1 MSAARLTAA
10 LLLAVLA
17 CLVSLGA
24 HANLLQDGI
33 YTIEYPAGEETLAR
47 QSLDILR
54 EAEAEYADRLPAGD
68 EPIRVIITGT
78 LAAFDAIAGRLGD
91 PGVGGLARAHEG
103 LIVIKSP
110 AMQRRAQRYREVLRH
125 ELVHVLLYRNTNYD
139 HLPRWLNEGIA
150 MKLAGEHRWEG
161 PFTISTMYMRGQIM
175 SYPELTLVLAGSP
188 GEMAF
193 GNAYAQSLSM
203 THFLYGRLGEEDFW
217 ELIARLEHDTFPD
230 LLMEYT
236 GWIPHDFW
244 QAWRR
249 SLWGI
254 ALVVSLLSG
263 FGLFQFAAVLM
274 LIAYWRKRNQRQL
287 RLAAMEAAELEED
300 DEDDILLPSEVLPD
314 GDLHDW
320 ELDDDEDD
328 DGR

>member
-1 MSAARLTAA
+1 MRSLRIIVGVLIAAWIGAA
-10 LLLAVLA
+10 AFAQAPIL
-17 CLVSLGA
+17 
-24 HANLLQDGI
+24 HEGI
-33 YTIEYPAGEETLAR
+33 YTIEYPSGEERLAR
-47 QSLDILR
+47 QSLEWLQ
-54 EAEAEYADRLPAGD
+54 EAEAEFADRLPAGED
-68 EPIRVIITGT
+68 PVRVIITGS
-78 LAAFDAIAGRLGD
+78 LGAFDAIAGRLGD
-91 PGVGGLARAHEG
+91 PAVGGIARAHEG
-103 LIVIKSP
+103 LIVIKAPSV
-110 AMQRRAQRYREVLRH
+110 QRSAGRYPEILRH

-150 MKLAGEHRWEG
+150 MMLAGEHRWEG
-161 PFTISTMYMRGQIM
+161 PFTISMMYMRGQIM
-175 SYPELTLVLAGSP
+175 TYPDLTMVLAGSP

-203 THFLYGRLGEEDFW
+203 TRYLHGRLGEDDFW

-236 GWIPHDFW
+236 GWIPHEFW

-263 FGLFQFAAVLM
+263 FGLFQFAAVLV

-287 RLAAMEAAELEED
+287 RLAAMEAAELLD
-300 DEDDILLPSEVLPD
+300 DDDDDILLPSEVLPD
-314 GDLHDW
+314 GDLYDW
-320 ELDDDEDD
+320 ELDDEDEDE
-328 DGR
+328 GR